1 MTFDALHAN
10 HQTMEKVVVDKKAE
24 FLIQV
29 KNNTPV
35 LHEVLERAFR
45 TSRDAIKTAASFDHG
60 HGRSE
65 TRKLELVETS
75 PVDTDWPHTFVA
87 CRVDRERRMLRRK
100 QVVEESHEQ
109 SLYVGSFR
117 SDTYAPE
124 DVLALIRGHW
134 SIENCLHHRKDR
146 SMNEDRC
153 RASERGIGRVMS
165 YIRSLVTLVAGRTT
179 ESLSVIRRRFSGKT
193 HLLVNLL
200 FANSLDQWEQKH
212 KPYKRS

>member
-10 HQTMEKVVVDKKAE
+10 HQTMEKVVVDKKGE

-29 KNNTPV
+29 KDNTPV

-45 TSRDAIKTAASFDHG
+45 TSRDAIKTAESFDHG
-60 HGRSE
+60 HGRIE
-65 TRKLELVETS
+65 TRKLQLVKIS

-87 CRVDRERRMLRRK
+87 CRVDRERQLLRRE
-100 QVVEESHEQ
+100 QVIDHSCEQ

-134 SIENCLHHRKDR
+134 SVENCLHHRKDR

-153 RASERGIGRVMS
+153 RASARGIGRVMS
-165 YIRSLVTLVAGRTT
+165 CIRSLVTLVAGRTI
-179 ESLSVIRRRFSGKT
+179 ESLSVIRRRFSRKT

-200 FANSLDQWEQKH
+200 FTNSLDQWEQKH
-212 KPYKRS
+212 KPYKRT